1 MKDMEIRNIA
11 IIAHVDHGK
20 TTLVDALL
28 KGSNTFDAHAQI
40 VERVMDSDDQEK
52 ERGIT
57 IYAKN
62 TSIKYKGT
70 KINIIDTPGH
80 ADFGSEVERMLRT
93 VDATL
98 LVVDAYEGPM
108 PQTKFVL
115 QKSLQ
120 LGLKVMLVVNKI
132 DKPSARCEEVVD
144 EVFDLFSQLGATDEQ
159 LDFPVIYAVA
169 RDGIAVMEPDD
180 ERVDITPML
189 DWILSE
195 VRAVDQKLDEEFVFQ
210 PATLSYDSF
219 LGRIAVGRVHSGK
232 VKKGQTLTIMTP
244 EGEKRKGKISKVFS
258 FKGLE
263 RLEVEEGTGGDVIA
277 IAGIS
282 DIYVGETVTSDENM
296 EPLPA
301 ITVDPPALSMDF
313 MTNDS
318 PLAGREGKY
327 VTSRNIKERLE
338 RELETNVGLSV
349 KFPDEGDAIKVYGRG
364 EMHLAVLIENMRREG
379 FELQVSQP
387 EVVIREID
395 GVKSEPLES
404 VLVTVPDSMSGSII
418 EALSKRKAEMTD
430 MRSDEG
436 ITTMKFMAPTR
447 GLLGFRG
454 VFIVLTKGEGT
465 MFHSFE
471 KYTPYMGVI
480 EKRKVG
486 SLISMVSGETV
497 AFGLFGLQDRGPLF
511 IGANTKVYEGM
522 IIGEHNQGTD
532 LVVNPIRAKKQTNV
546 RSSGKDEAINLTPP
560 LPMSLEIA
568 LEYIDSTEYVEITPL
583 NIRIRKRWLTETE
596 RKRNGK
602 KN

>member
-1 MKDMEIRNIA
+1 MEIRNIA

-28 KGSNTFDAHAQI
+28 KGSNTFDAHAE
-40 VERVMDSDDQEK
+40 VAERVMDSDDQEK

-62 TSIKYKGT
+62 TAIEYKGT

-115 QKSLQ
+115 QKSLE

-144 EVFDLFSQLGATDEQ
+144 EVFDLFAQLGATDEQ
-159 LDFPVIYAVA
+159 LEFPVIYAVA
-169 RDGIAVMEPDD
+169 RDGVAVMEADD
-180 ERVDITPML
+180 EQKDITPML
-189 DWILSE
+189 DWVLSE
-195 VRAVDQKLDEEFVFQ
+195 VPAVDQKLDEEFAFQ

-219 LGRIAVGRVHSGK
+219 LGRIAVGRVTSGK
-232 VKKGQTLTIMTP
+232 VKKGQTLTVMTP

-263 RLEVEEGTGGDVIA
+263 RLEVEEGIGGDVIA

-282 DIYVGETVTSDENM
+282 DIFVGETVTSDENR

-349 KFPDEGDAIKVYGRG
+349 EFPADGEAIKVYGRG

-404 VLVTVPDSMSGSII
+404 VLVTVPDAMSGSII
-418 EALSKRKAEMTD
+418 ESLSKRKAEMTD
-430 MRSDEG
+430 MKTDEG
-436 ITTMKFMAPTR
+436 ITTMQFLAPTR

-471 KYTPYMGVI
+471 KYTPYMGPI

-486 SLISMVSGETV
+486 SLISMVSGEAV
-497 AFGLFGLQDRGPLF
+497 AFGLFGLQERGPLF

-546 RSSGKDEAINLTPP
+546 RASGKDEAVNLTPP

-568 LEYIDSTEYVEITPL
+568 LEYIDATEFVEITPL
-583 NIRIRKRWLTETE
+583 SIRIRKRWLTETE